1 MLPWQI
7 YEYKSIKWYYCIYIT
22 KDKYKFHQFLD
33 SDWDYT
39 ERYSMNDF
47 RLVTDEKEKEK
58 ARKKLFK
65 WLENVRK
72 EYENKRAIYNLT
84 LE

>member
-7 YEYKSIKWYYCIYIT
+7 YELKSYKWYYCIYIT
-22 KDKYKFHQFLD
+22 KDKYNFHQLLD
-33 SDWDYT
+33 DDGDYI
-39 ERYSMNDF
+39 ERYSMDDF
-47 RLVTDEKEKEK
+47 RRVTNEKEKEK